1 MICLLSSSEAFW
13 KACIEV
19 GEGLLSGNVVFG
31 WSHQC
36 LLYFESFLIKYLN
49 AYIFESPC
57 CIFPFSNTIVIMEH
71 HWLSILK
78 GKRKVF
84 TGYWLSDD

>member
-1 MICLLSSSEAFW
+1 MLFLVGVINVFFTLNRFLLKS
-13 KACIEV
+13 
-19 GEGLLSGNVVFG
+19 
-31 WSHQC
+31 
-36 LLYFESFLIKYLN
+36 LN

-57 CIFPFSNTIVIMEH
+57 GVFPFSNTIVIMEH

-84 TGYWLSDD
+84 KGYW